1 MEHYIIRSWEDLTQC
16 KSNTI
21 PEASIQVSSFGNQQ
35 YIKGIRVTVYEPTFG
50 VLYSSFVQGVTGLW
64 IVSEVEVEG
73 TSTILQRLQQL
84 GFDVHW
90 SNEPVVN
97 QVTKDFLKNYRN
109 LGYADLIKL
118 IVNGK
123 RVIVAYDANT
133 WTIESTNIE
142 EIPSSAL
149 ILNNAKNYFLSDFS
163 WLRAG
168 VSVSI
173 QSIIE

>member
-1 MEHYIIRSWEDLTQC
+1 MNHYIIRTWEDLTQC

-35 YIKGIRVTVYEPTFG
+35 YIKGIRVTVHEPTFG
-50 VLYSSFVQGVTGLW
+50 VMYSSFVQGVTGLW
-64 IVSEVEVEG
+64 IVPEVEVEG

-97 QVTKDFLKNYRN
+97 QVTKDFLENYRN
-109 LGYADLIKL
+109 LGYVDLIKL

-123 RVIVAYDANT
+123 RVVVAYDANT
-133 WTIESTNIE
+133 WTIESVNVK

-163 WLRAG
+163 WLRTG

>member
-21 PEASIQVSSFGNQQ
+21 PEATIQVSNFGNQQ
-35 YIKGIRVTVYEPTFG
+35 YLMGIRITVYEPTFG
-50 VLYSSFVQGVTGLW
+50 VLYSSFVQGVTGIW
-64 IVSEVEVEG
+64 IVPEVEVEG

-109 LGYADLIKL
+109 LGYVDLIKL

-123 RVIVAYDANT
+123 RVIVTYDANT

-163 WLRAG
+163 WLRTG